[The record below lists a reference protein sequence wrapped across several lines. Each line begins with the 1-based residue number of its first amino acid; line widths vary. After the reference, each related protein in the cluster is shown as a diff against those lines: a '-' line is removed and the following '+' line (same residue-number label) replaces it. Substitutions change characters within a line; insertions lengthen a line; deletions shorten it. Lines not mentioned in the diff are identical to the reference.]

1 MTKNHLNRF
10 FKKNK
15 LKLQKLN
22 INFPELL
29 ISNNCKNTST
39 SIQGKQ

>member
-15 LKLQKLN
+15 LKPQKLN
-22 INFPELL
+22 VNSPELL
-29 ISNNCKNTST
+29 ITNNFKNIST
-39 SIQGKQ
+39 TIRGKQ